1 MSYYFGVD
9 FDYEGE
15 VKIDE
20 QVIWVDL
27 HARLTAHVN
36 LQQWTLDEIDGEII
50 IEDDLIPLVGKP
62 ELEWA
67 IRHFLKNDK
76 TFREYADDH
85 VREEYYDQVGP
96 LR

>member
-9 FDYEGE
+9 FDYEGDVTVDGE
-15 VKIDE
+15 VLY
-20 QVIWVDL
+20 VDL
-27 HARLTAHVN
+27 HAQLTAHVN
-36 LQQWTLDEIDGEII
+36 LEQWTLDAIDGHII
-50 IEDDLIPLVGKP
+50 ADGDHIPLVGKP